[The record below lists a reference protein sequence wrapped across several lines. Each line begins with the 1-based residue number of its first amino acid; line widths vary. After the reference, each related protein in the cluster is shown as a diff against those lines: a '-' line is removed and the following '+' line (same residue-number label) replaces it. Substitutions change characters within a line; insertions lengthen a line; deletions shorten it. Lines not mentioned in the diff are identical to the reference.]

1 MIPDK
6 AFRHRLWV
14 RHHDEISAL
23 YEQRHYLKSSNLLG
37 WSGLKD
43 LEQRIETHILGLFQF
58 GEEALSFIADR
69 ITGDD
74 IGVGECYGAVRVLTR
89 MQAWGILESLIRQIH
104 ITNDLQIK
112 AISDAFCH
120 ESPLLLES
128 GLIHNLLNMDG
139 ARVRI
144 AAQTIACHR
153 FDFSTELFEALR
165 HHSRNKNVVI
175 DIIHAIGRLKTQD
188 GAEGLLNHLQSR
200 DQDIVNAAITT
211 LTRLGEYDVL
221 TECMAYIGPSDWP
234 GLSLGLFGH
243 KDCLSDSF
251 FSVSTIGSHNTFKA
265 SKEQVI
271 AAGLI
276 GNIERIP
283 DLITWLDDP
292 ELSENAALALN
303 LITGADLREE
313 SIHNHVDKDGLF
325 DDELTDLKHG
335 KIMPEE
341 TYKSSS
347 DRLSQNPSIWSH
359 WWNSNKCFFNPDA
372 RFRNGALYSP
382 LSLLQTMESDAN
394 PDMIR
399 DLAYEELVIRY
410 GIDIPFETRMPVVQQ
425 WQAIAEY
432 RQRLKGNPDSFTPGV
447 WYYNGKPM
455 DNEPMQLLK
464 ESPF

>member
-6 AFRHRLWV
+6 AFRNRLWV

-43 LEQRIETHILGLFQF
+43 IEQRIENHILGLLQF
-58 GEEALSFIADR
+58 GEVPLAFIADR
-69 ITGDD
+69 ITEGD
-74 IGVGECYGAVRVLTR
+74 IGGCYGSVRALVR
-89 MQAWGILESLIRQIH
+89 MQAWGRLESLVRQIH
-104 ITNDLQIK
+104 ITNNLQIK
-112 AISDAFCH
+112 AISDALCH

-139 ARVRI
+139 ARVRV

-153 FDFSTELFEALR
+153 LDFSTELFEALR
-165 HHSRNKNVVI
+165 RHSRNKNIVI

-188 GAEGLLNHLQSR
+188 GAEGLLNHLHSR
-200 DQDIVNAAITT
+200 DPDIVNSAITT
-211 LTRLGEYDVL
+211 LTRLGEHDVL

-251 FSVSTIGSHNTFKA
+251 FSVSSIGTHSTFKA

-303 LITGADLREE
+303 LITGADLREQSNKE
-313 SIHNHVDKDGLF
+313 VDQDALF
-325 DDELTDLKHG
+325 GDELTDLKHG
-335 KIMPEE
+335 KIIPEE
-341 TYKSSS
+341 TYNHTS

-359 WWNSNKCFFNPDA
+359 WWNSNKCFFNPAA
-372 RFRNGALYSP
+372 RFRNGTPYSP
-382 LSLLQTMESDAN
+382 LSLLQTMESDSN

-425 WQAIAEY
+425 WQAIADY
-432 RQRLKGNPDSFTPGV
+432 RKRLKDNPDSFTPGI
-447 WYYNGKPM
+447 WYYYGRPM
-455 DNEPMQLLK
+455 DNEPMNLLK
-464 ESPF
+464 ASPL

>member
-1 MIPDK
+1 MIPGK
-6 AFRHRLWV
+6 SFRDRLLL
-14 RHHDEISAL
+14 RHHEEISSL
-23 YEQRHYLKSSNLLG
+23 YEQWHYLKSSNLLG
-37 WSGLKD
+37 WSGLND
-43 LEQRIETHILGLFQF
+43 LEQRIETHILGQLQF

-69 ITGDD
+69 VTEAD
-74 IGVGECYGAVRVLTR
+74 IGECYGFVRVLAR
-89 MQAWGILESLIRQIH
+89 MQAWSILESLIRQIR

-112 AISDAFCH
+112 AISDALCH
-120 ESPLLLES
+120 ESPMLLER

-153 FDFSTELFEALR
+153 FDFATELFEALR
-165 HHSRNKNVVI
+165 HHSRDKNVVI
-175 DIIHAIGRLKTQD
+175 DIIHAIGRLKPQD
-188 GAEGLLNHLQSR
+188 GAEGLLNHLHSR

-251 FSVSTIGSHNTFKA
+251 FSVSSIGCHNTFKA

-271 AAGLI
+271 ATGLI

-283 DLITWLDDP
+283 DLITWLEDP
-292 ELSENAALALN
+292 ELSENAALSLN

-313 SIHNHVDKDGLF
+313 SNKEVDQDALF

-341 TYKSSS
+341 TFKSSS
-347 DRLSQNPSIWSH
+347 NRLSQNPFSWSH

-372 RFRNGALYSP
+372 RFRNGTPYSP
-382 LSLLQTMESDAN
+382 LSLLQTMESDSN

-399 DLAYEELVIRY
+399 DLAYDELVIRY
-410 GIDIPFETRMPVVQQ
+410 GIDIPFETRMPVIQQ

-447 WYYNGKPM
+447 WYYNGRPM
-455 DNEPMQLLK
+455 DNEPMNLLK
-464 ESPF
+464 DSPL